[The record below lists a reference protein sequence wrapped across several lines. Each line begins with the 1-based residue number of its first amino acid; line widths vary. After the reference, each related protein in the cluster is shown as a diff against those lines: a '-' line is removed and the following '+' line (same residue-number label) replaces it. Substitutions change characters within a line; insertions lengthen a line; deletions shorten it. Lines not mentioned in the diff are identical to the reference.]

1 MVLASAAVAGWF
13 WPGLLPAVLYGAAP
27 GVLIMSVLWLVQ
39 WLLHERYKRQ
49 LLYLPGFTRL
59 HNESLLLK
67 AAAKQ
72 PRPEP
77 STIDAP
83 RALVRGSS
91 FPGSNAEDGLGDPR
105 A

>member
-1 MVLASAAVAGWF
+1 MVLAGVIACHDLWF
-13 WPGLLPAVLYGAAP
+13 RTGLLIV
-27 GVLIMSVLWLVQ
+27 SVLWFVQ

-59 HNESLLLK
+59 HDESLLLK

-83 RALVRGSS
+83 RILAQGSS
-91 FPGSNAEDGLGDPR
+91 FPGPGDGMGNSR
-105 A
+105 